1 MDGSHSL
8 LSDRNTSEWEPSTP
22 SFDHLVDAREQSRRH
37 GKAKSFAEP
46 STQSSKSR
54 SAIGHEN
61 VILSSIVKNKMAAK
75 ARPVGLGRGLV
86 PTRIGSG
93 LIPACGDI
101 DSCAHAP
108 CQSKTPISHWTA
120 GRFCDGCLFYC
131 SCCIGHGL
139 LVFLPTRRSSP
150 QS

>member
-1 MDGSHSL
+1 
-8 LSDRNTSEWEPSTP
+8 
-22 SFDHLVDAREQSRRH
+22 
-37 GKAKSFAEP
+37 
-46 STQSSKSR
+46 
-54 SAIGHEN
+54 
-61 VILSSIVKNKMAAK
+61 MAAK

-120 GRFCDGCLFYC
+120 GRFCDGCLGGGAGGMSQGLRVLVLIIVTVLLWLWLYLSLSWVRQLADSSHSNFANNRFASACDNRRPIIC
-131 SCCIGHGL
+131 SATFH
-139 LVFLPTRRSSP
+139 LPRSSWP
-150 QS
+150 SVNSPSSRLASAARI